1 MAKDKKNKISAKTL
15 ADMKIADTIVS
26 KMIMSLDDNY
36 VSTLNLNEKNAEF
49 KSIINDELEL
59 AKGVSKGNIIDF
71 TKSLSDKS
79 NKNFQTNSGDDDL
92 YKFITQ
98 NSGPIYQTFTERYK
112 NKFIEAQ
119 DLNFISKFVPSLGQA
134 IRVALNHIT
143 SSDDLS
149 GAFTRSLDFGSNLN
163 EDDASMLT
171 RAIEQ
176 FEVDNRLLF
185 KLKNTC
191 YYNCLITGKYYIYA
205 VSYSKLFTEY
215 SKSKAL
221 TSDFQKATMA
231 AKGND
236 VITIASEGVTY
247 TGYDSEL
254 NTLTATCALEASEIR
269 EIKQLTAHDIG
280 VSDDNV
286 SNMQIRNSFVNGIA
300 DIVTLESAIPSEV
313 LEEMM
318 GIESVMDKQSIK
330 AADGFRKIVDE
341 ASKIKKNP
349 NMVADGTADTGKQ
362 KGETFDITGTYIKFI
377 DATKVIPIKVLD
389 ETIGYLYIESK
400 TKKKDQDATRFI
412 AGELTNVKRED
423 AIEKIARILSQKIVS
438 NFSAKFV
445 ADNIQFKNLIANC
458 ILANGIVNT
467 EYKIQFI
474 ATEDMIPFNV
484 NPDENG
490 DGQSCLKNSMFPA
503 KLLTAYTMKK
513 NLNYI
518 NKSGDKTIAH
528 IHGGQVDT
536 NRKNQVMRI
545 IRNLQE
551 SNVTFGDMMSDY
563 SMMFHKYASDNNIV
577 MPSGRNGNK
586 LVDFEKMDGQNI
598 DMNTEYEKNLE
609 NQAITAT
616 GIPPLVIEQYNQA
629 DFSKAYTTAHLG
641 FAGSVA
647 GWQTDLEEPTTTL
660 YKKIIENLDI
670 DDDIKQRVLPLFKF
684 KLPRPKTLSAL
695 NNTESLSN
703 ATQIAETYTQ
713 LKYGEIDQ
721 NDDHQKEVI
730 NKVKLEIVKDQTP
743 FIDWERFDDIAKEAE
758 LSIDNVKSQTGGDSD
773 TAGASDF

>member
-1 MAKDKKNKISAKTL
+1 MAKKDKSKVSAKTL

-59 AKGVSKGNIIDF
+59 ARGVSKGNIIDF
-71 TKSLSDKS
+71 TKAISNNNAKS
-79 NKNFQTNSGDDDL
+79 IQTSSSDDDL
-92 YKFITQ
+92 YRFITQ
-98 NSGPIYQTFTERYK
+98 NSGPIYETFTQRYK

-119 DLNFISKFVPSLGQA
+119 DLSFISKFVPSLSQA
-134 IRVALNHIT
+134 LRIALNHIT

-149 GAFTRSLDFGSNLN
+149 GMFTRSLDYGSNLDD
-163 EDDASMLT
+163 DDAAMLT

-176 FEVDNRLLF
+176 FETENKLLF

-191 YYNCLITGKYYIYA
+191 YYNCLVTGKYYIYA

-221 TSDFQKATMA
+221 TSDFEKATA
-231 AKGND
+231 SAKGTSD
-236 VITIASEGVTY
+236 ITIASEGVTY
-247 TGYDSEL
+247 TGCDTEL
-254 NTLTATCALEASEIR
+254 KTLTATCALEAAEIA
-269 EIKQLTAHDIG
+269 EIKGLTASNLG
-280 VSDDNV
+280 VSEDNV
-286 SNMQIRNSFVNGIA
+286 SNMQIRKGLINGIA
-300 DIVTLESAIPSEV
+300 DVVTLESAIPAEV
-313 LEEMM
+313 LEGMS
-318 GIESVMDKQSIK
+318 GLESVLDNKDL
-330 AADGFRKIVDE
+330 AAGDGFRKVIDD

-349 NMVADGTADTGKQ
+349 NMIPDGTVDTGNK
-362 KGETFDITGTYIKFI
+362 KGEKFDVTGTYIKFI
-377 DATKVIPIKVLD
+377 DANKVIPIKVLD
-389 ETIGYLYIESK
+389 EVIGYLYIETK
-400 TKKKDQDATRFI
+400 AKKKDQDAARFM

-423 AIEKIARILSQKIVS
+423 AIEKIAKMLAQKIAT

-458 ILANGIVNT
+458 ILANGVVNT

-474 ATEDMIPFNV
+474 STDDMIPFNV

-518 NKSGDKTIAH
+518 NKSGDRTIAY
-528 IHGGQVDT
+528 IKGGQVDVS
-536 NRKNQVMRI
+536 RKNQVMKI

-551 SNVTFGDMMSDY
+551 TNVTFGDMMSDY

-577 MPSGRNGNK
+577 MPTGRNGNH

-598 DMNTEYEKNLE
+598 DMNTEYEKTLE
-609 NQAITAT
+609 NQALTAT
-616 GIPPLVIEQYNQA
+616 GIPPLIIEQYNQA

-647 GWQTDLEEPTTTL
+647 GWQSDLEDSTTML

-670 DDDIKQRVLPLFKF
+670 DDNIKQRVLPLFKF

-703 ATQIAETYTQ
+703 ATQIADTYTQ
-713 LKYGEIDQ
+713 LRYGEVDQ
-721 NDDHQKEVI
+721 NDDRMKEVV
-730 NKVKLEIVKDQTP
+730 NKVKLDIVKDQTP
-743 FIDWERFDDIAKEAE
+743 FIDWEKFDDIAKEAE
-758 LSIDNVKSQTGGDSD
+758 LTIDNVKSSTGGDSD
-773 TAGASDF
+773 SAGASEF

>member
-1 MAKDKKNKISAKTL
+1 MAKDKKTKINTKTL

-79 NKNFQTNSGDDDL
+79 AKAMQTNSTDDDL
-92 YKFITQ
+92 MKFITQ

-134 IRVALNHIT
+134 IRIALNHIT

-149 GAFTRSLDFGSNLN
+149 GAFTRSLDFGSNLSD
-163 EDDASMLT
+163 DDAAMLT

-176 FEVDNRLLF
+176 FETDNKLLF

-191 YYNCLITGKYYIYA
+191 YYNSLVTGKYYIYA

-215 SKSKAL
+215 SKSRAL
-221 TSDFQKATMA
+221 TSDFEKATMA
-231 AKGND
+231 AKAND
-236 VITIASEGVTY
+236 VVSVASEGVTY

-254 NTLTATCALEASEIR
+254 KTLTASCALEATEIQ
-269 EIKQLTAHDIG
+269 EIKQMTAHDTG
-280 VSDDNV
+280 VNGDLA
-286 SNMQIRNSFVNGIA
+286 SNMQVRNALVRGIA
-300 DIVTLESAIPSEV
+300 DVYTLESAIPIEV
-313 LEEMM
+313 LEEMA
-318 GIESVMDKQSIK
+318 GIESVVDNKDLKSM
-330 AADGFRKIVDE
+330 DGFRKIIDD

-349 NMVADGTADTGKQ
+349 NEIPDGTMDIGNK
-362 KGETFDITGTYIKFI
+362 KGETFDITGTYLKFI

-389 ETIGYLYIESK
+389 EVIGYLYIESK

-458 ILANGIVNT
+458 ILANGVVNT

-474 ATEDMIPFNV
+474 STDDMIPFNV

-490 DGQSCLKNSMFPA
+490 EGQSCLKNSMFPA

-518 NKSGDKTIAH
+518 NKSGDKTIAT

-609 NQAITAT
+609 NQALTAT
-616 GIPPLVIEQYNQA
+616 GVPPLLIEQYNQA

-647 GWQTDLEEPTTTL
+647 GWQTDLEEPTTAL

-670 DDDIKQRVLPLFKF
+670 DDAIKQRVLPLFKF

-703 ATQIAETYTQ
+703 ATQIAETYVQ
-713 LKYGEIDQ
+713 LKYGEVDQ
-721 NDDHQKEVI
+721 NNDTMKEIV
-730 NKVKLEIVKDQTP
+730 NKVKLDIVKDQTP
-743 FIDWERFDDIAKEAE
+743 FIDWEKFDDIAKEAE
-758 LSIDNVKSQTGGDSD
+758 LSVDNVKSQTGGDSE